1 MSAYLDAKK
10 CLKLVEKDQE
20 TKEEKSSAV
29 FPSAYIATGKFV
41 FIAGMIFSSFARCL
55 AVMNDNCEIHAQ
67 RISLHLHSLSWMCFF
82 VGVSRLLFMYSDN
95 SLPQTV

>member
-29 FPSAYIATGKFV
+29 FPSAYIATGKFI
-41 FIAGMIFSSFARCL
+41 FIAGIIFSSFARCL
-55 AVMNDNCEIHAQ
+55 AVMNDQ
-67 RISLHLHSLSWMCFF
+67 L
-82 VGVSRLLFMYSDN
+82 
-95 SLPQTV
+95 